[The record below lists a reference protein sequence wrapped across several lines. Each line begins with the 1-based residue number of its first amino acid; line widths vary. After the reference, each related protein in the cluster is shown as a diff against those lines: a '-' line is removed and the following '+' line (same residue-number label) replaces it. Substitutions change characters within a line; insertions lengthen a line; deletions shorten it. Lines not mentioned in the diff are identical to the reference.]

1 VCFLGGSL
9 LLGVTD
15 GGRMKVPPDTSK
27 FNEQE
32 RADWMMGVQLIEGC
46 MATHETATYARS
58 IGHVNDLL
66 IYVLRSGLAPE
77 IAHFRTDSDSAM
89 VRGQAPSDW
98 YIKGTTQ

>member
-1 VCFLGGSL
+1 M

-27 FNEQE
+27 FNERE

-46 MATHETATYARS
+46 MATHETATCVHS
-58 IGHVNDLL
+58 IRHVNALL
-66 IYVLRSGLAPE
+66 ISVPCSGLAPE
-77 IAHFRTDSDSAM
+77 IAHFRTASDSAM